1 MSTIL
6 RLSPN
11 TPAAVICEDEVTIAR
26 LMSFLDAAVI
36 DSEIDEDGD
45 IYVSDGLSFPC
56 WIDVLKEKK
65 MISFFTYYAP
75 ESLEGQDWFEVL
87 NDMNTN
93 VVVVQFSWN
102 GKAVWGQYWMSYDG
116 GLNVRQFIKMLR
128 NFSGAFRA
136 GIEIEGNR
144 EKKIILT

>member
-36 DSEIDEDGD
+36 DAEIDEDGD
-45 IYVSDGLSFPC
+45 IYASDGLVIPC
-56 WIDVLKEKK
+56 WIDVLNEKK
-65 MISFFTYYAP
+65 MISFFTYFTP
-75 ESLEGQDWFEVL
+75 ESIEGQDWFELL
-87 NDMNTN
+87 NNMNKTI
-93 VVVVQFSWN
+93 VFVQFSWN

-128 NFSGAFRA
+128 NFSEAFRA
-136 GIEIEGNR
+136 GIELERNR
-144 EKKIILT
+144 EKKFL